1 MSRDVVVIST
11 GTANT
16 ASVVAALERTGCRVE
31 LSRDPNT
38 AATAGRLVL
47 PGVGSFAPVASGLAE
62 LGLTAPLRERI
73 ADGRP
78 TLAICLGLQLL
89 ATASEEDP
97 DVPGLGLVPAT
108 VTRFA
113 TGLRVPHMGWNR
125 VRADAGCRLLEDGA
139 AYFANSYKLDDVP
152 DGWLA
157 ATAEHGG
164 GFVAAM
170 ERRAVLA
177 CQFHP
182 ELSGPWGQALLERWL
197 EAAPC

>member
-1 MSRDVVVIST
+1 MSRKVVVVHT

-16 ASVVAALERTGCRVE
+16 ASVVAALERAGCPVDLTREPSEVT
-31 LSRDPNT
+31 T
-38 AATAGRLVL
+38 AERLVL
-47 PGVGSFAPVASGLAE
+47 PGVGSFAPVADGLAQ
-62 LGLTAPLRERI
+62 LGLVEPLRERI
-73 ADGRP
+73 AGGAP

-97 DVPGLGLVPAT
+97 DVPGLAVVPAT

-113 TGLRVPHMGWNR
+113 AGLRVPHMGWNL
-125 VRADAGCRLLEDGA
+125 VRADDGCRLLTEGA
-139 AYFANSYKLDDVP
+139 AYFANSYKLDEVP
-152 DGWLA
+152 DGWSG
-157 ATAEHGG
+157 ATSEHGG
-164 GFVAAM
+164 RFVAAL
-170 ERRAVLA
+170 ERGAILA